1 MQSKITSFL
10 SSPSATKTKTTTA
23 PPSISTRRVTIQSI
37 SHFEYNL
44 FFDGCSKGNPGP
56 AGAGAVIYHND
67 IEIWSDAFF
76 VGKRETNNVAEY
88 SGLIR
93 GLEEAVRQNIKQI
106 SVKGDSE
113 LVIKQVNGVYKVR
126 SDSMI
131 PLYTRVKELQKK
143 FEKIEFVHV
152 YRDKNK
158 RADEL
163 SNIGVAN
170 K

>member
-1 MQSKITSFL
+1 MQAKITSFL
-10 SSPSATKTKTTTA
+10 SSPSTTKKTTTTA
-23 PPSISTRRVTIQSI
+23 PPMSIRRVKIQPMTQ
-37 SHFEYNL
+37 FEYVL

-67 IEIWSDAFF
+67 IEIWSDAIF

-88 SGLIR
+88 SGLIC
-93 GLEEAVRQNIKQI
+93 GLEAAVRQNIKQI

-113 LVIKQVNGVYKVR
+113 LVIKQVNGLYKVK
-126 SDSMI
+126 SPSMI
-131 PLYTRVKELQKK
+131 PLHAYVKSLQKK

-163 SNIGVAN
+163 SNDGLV
-170 K
+170 KR

>member
-10 SSPSATKTKTTTA
+10 SSPSATKKTTISA
-23 PPSISTRRVTIQSI
+23 PPITIRKVKIQPI
-37 SHFEYNL
+37 TQFEYVL

-67 IEIWSDAFF
+67 IEIWSDAIF

-88 SGLIR
+88 SGLIC

-113 LVIKQVNGVYKVR
+113 LVIKQVNGVYKVK
-126 SDSMI
+126 SPAMI

-143 FEKIEFVHV
+143 FERIEFVHV

-163 SNIGVAN
+163 SNDGLA
-170 K
+170 KR

>member
-1 MQSKITSFL
+1 MQAKITSFL
-10 SSPSATKTKTTTA
+10 SSPSITKTR
-23 PPSISTRRVTIQSI
+23 PPISIRRVKIQPI
-37 SHFEYNL
+37 IQFEYVL
-44 FFDGCSKGNPGP
+44 FFDGCSKGNPGA

-67 IEIWSDAFF
+67 IEIWSDAIF

-88 SGLIR
+88 SGLIH
-93 GLEEAVRQNIKQI
+93 GLEEAVHQNIKQL

-113 LVIKQVNGVYKVR
+113 LVIKQVNGLYKVK
-126 SDSMI
+126 SSAMI
-131 PLYTRVKELQKK
+131 PLYTRVKELQKN

-163 SNIGVAN
+163 SNYGVA

>member
-1 MQSKITSFL
+1 MQSKITSYI
-10 SSPSATKTKTTTA
+10 SSPIAKSIV
-23 PPSISTRRVTIQSI
+23 PSIRRVKI
-37 SHFEYNL
+37 SPIALFEYKL

-67 IEIWSDAFF
+67 IEIWSNSIF

-88 SGLIR
+88 SGLIL
-93 GLEEAVRQNIKQI
+93 GLEEAIRQNIKQL

-113 LVIKQVNGVYKVR
+113 LVIKQVNGVYKVK

-131 PLYTRVKELQKK
+131 PLYNRVKELQKK

-163 SNIGVAN
+163 SNIGLAQ

>member
-1 MQSKITSFL
+1 MQAKITSFL
-10 SSPSATKTKTTTA
+10 SSPSATKTPTTTA
-23 PPSISTRRVTIQSI
+23 PLMSIRRVKIQPI
-37 SHFEYNL
+37 TQFEYVL

-67 IEIWSDAFF
+67 IEIWSDAIF

-88 SGLIR
+88 SGLIC
-93 GLEEAVRQNIKQI
+93 GLEAAVRQNIKQI

-113 LVIKQVNGVYKVR
+113 LVIKQVNGLYKVK
-126 SDSMI
+126 SPSMI
-131 PLYTRVKELQKK
+131 PLHAHVKSLQKN

-163 SNIGVAN
+163 SNDGLA
-170 K
+170 KR